1 MARNTSVSRRRFV
14 KGVAGTAAAPAAIA
28 GFAQGGAYASSTDIR
43 IAAKVVR
50 VSHSRMEPNALRV
63 GVRTSVQAADIVLD
77 NIVLVIDGIPFGAAP
92 ADMRSR
98 ITESVTAQIR
108 KLLAR
113 RGVEAPAESV
123 AVQVFGGVL
132 G

>member
-98 ITESVTAQIR
+98 VTAQIR